1 MDIALIGEGTYPY
14 QFGGV
19 SVWCDQLVRGMPAYD
34 FKVVAL
40 VSTGIEPVR
49 FELPDNVTSVS
60 AVPLWGPVPPG
71 PRPKRNA
78 MASFRPLLVRL
89 VDVLLSPSDEG
100 QDAFAEVMRELFD
113 YGQQDNLHAVLTS
126 QDAVAVL
133 SDAWRQRA
141 AGSGQAAPTLH
152 DAVAAIQI
160 LEHSLR
166 PLSHTPVQADI
177 AHAVTNGLGALPA
190 LASKWTFDTP
200 VLITE
205 HAVALREQYLYMQ
218 HRQAM
223 FGWPA
228 KAFYLAFLQ
237 RLCTLGYQEAATIAP
252 GNIYNTRWEERLGA
266 DATRV
271 RTVYNGVEPEEF
283 PAVAVEPD
291 VPTIAWTGRI
301 VPFKDL
307 ETLLRAFA
315 LVVREIP
322 DARLRIFGWVPAG
335 LESYLARCQAL
346 VAELGIGASVVF
358 EGRVDEVRDA
368 YAAGHIVVL
377 CSVTEGFPYTL
388 IEAMTCGRAC
398 VGTDVGGVAEALG
411 DTGLVVPP
419 RSPIALAQAC
429 LTLLRDKELRGRLG
443 AAARLRAL
451 EHFTV
456 DRAISAYDEIYTFLS
471 TGHALPKE
479 SAVRPGGAGD
489 TAGTADSA
497 DPTDSVEESDLA
509 DAPRTPAPVWAGPPH
524 LSAPP
529 IRWQSP
535 KAAQRV
541 VEKSRHLRAVA
552 AVQNW
557 RETQKAATVVV
568 AMAQTMRMASATKHK
583 ADELIAAADKIT
595 RKARGIAQTMADAQ
609 GAADDTALVARTARR
624 EARAAAQA
632 AGQAKTRAERTAQ
645 EASTAAQQARAAAQ
659 ASVDA
664 RGRARAVEEIVEST
678 GSADFSESWKEAW
691 RRVRALEIPV
701 VPVADAEPE
710 APVSMGAVR

>member
-34 FKVVAL
+34 FKLVAL

-49 FELPDNVTSVS
+49 FELPDNVASVL
-60 AVPLWGPVPPG
+60 AVPLWGAVPPG

-89 VDVLLSPSDEG
+89 VDVLLAPSHEG
-100 QDAFAEVMRELFD
+100 QSAFAEVVRELFE
-113 YGQQDNLHAVLTS
+113 YAQQDNLSAVLTT

-141 AGSGQAAPTLH
+141 AGSGLAAPTLH

-166 PLSHTPVQADI
+166 PLSHAPVQADI

-190 LASKWTFDTP
+190 LASKWAFDTP

-218 HRQAM
+218 HREAM

-237 RLCTLGYQEAATIAP
+237 RLCTLGYHEAATIAP

-266 DATRV
+266 DSTRV
-271 RTVYNGVEPEEF
+271 RTVYNGVEPDEF
-283 PAVAVEPD
+283 PTVAVEPD

-315 LVVREIP
+315 LVVQEIH

-335 LESYLARCQAL
+335 LEPYLARCQAL
-346 VAELGIGASVVF
+346 VAELGIGESVAF

-419 RSPIALAQAC
+419 RSPNALAQAC
-429 LTLLRDKELRGRLG
+429 LTLLRDPELRGRLG

-479 SAVRPGGAGD
+479 PASSDASAAGSVD
-489 TAGTADSA
+489 PVEAADSA
-497 DPTDSVEESDLA
+497 DSV
-509 DAPRTPAPVWAGPPH
+509 DARPAVSSIPSGPPN
-524 LSAPP
+524 LMTGPT
-529 IRWQSP
+529 RWQAP
-535 KAAQRV
+535 KAAQLV
-541 VEKSRHLRAVA
+541 VEKSRDLRAVA
-552 AVQNW
+552 AVANW
-557 RETQKAATVVV
+557 REAHKAAAVV
-568 AMAQTMRMASATKHK
+568 ATMAQTMRMASATKQK
-583 ADELIAAADKIT
+583 ADELIAVADKAT
-595 RKARGIAQTMADAQ
+595 RSAQGSAQTVADAQ
-609 GAADDTALVARTARR
+609 RSADDTAQAARAARR
-624 EARAAAQA
+624 EARRTAQA
-632 AGQAKTRAERTAQ
+632 AVQAKTRSERAAHEARLAAQ
-645 EASTAAQQARAAAQ
+645 EAQGAAQ
-659 ASVDA
+659 ASIDA
-664 RGRARAVEEIVEST
+664 GAKARAVEDIVESAW
-678 GSADFSESWKEAW
+678 SSDVSESWKDAW
-691 RRVRALEIPV
+691 RRVRAIE
-701 VPVADAEPE
+701 VPEAADIEPE
-710 APVSMGAVR
+710 TPISMGAVR